1 MWCYLGMFIK
11 CLFVIVFDILRD
23 TMNVTV
29 KLQNYKDGRNLKWVL
44 SSLYTLLMKKLKWKM
59 MNPEVTKL
67 ERNRAHTQ
75 DSQDLVQ
82 SSFQHTPFKSPF
94 ISTIAYASCEFPY
107 RTYKQPSNCLNPVL
121 HPQQIRPLTLGFVN
135 TFNSGWETLGHYWI
149 IWLMSIIQIFQV
161 LKWMTVWIGSFLDS
175 ELGLCT
181 KGIWKCIPF
190 LRAV

>member
-82 SSFQHTPFKSPF
+82 SSFQHTPFKSPV

-107 RTYKQPSNCLNPVL
+107 RTYKQPSNCLKSYSQQLNWNKKL
-121 HPQQIRPLTLGFVN
+121 HLLIHISAILSLYSAWWKGMSHTDCIILCHLFV
-135 TFNSGWETLGHYWI
+135 
-149 IWLMSIIQIFQV
+149 IF
-161 LKWMTVWIGSFLDS
+161 LLD
-175 ELGLCT
+175 
-181 KGIWKCIPF
+181 
-190 LRAV
+190 LREW